1 MMVDTQPHDVA
12 ASDPQACEI
21 NRNDGGR
28 RVSSPSAWS
37 HDEDHHPTIRAA
49 AGSQGPYVV
58 HVVSV
63 TTTRRGFRSEIDLEP
78 DDAHGLS
85 VAQCRH
91 VPRSARGA
99 NRLGARALSA
109 LSIGYPTSPMV
120 PRVAGWRTMPVMV

>member
-1 MMVDTQPHDVA
+1 V
-12 ASDPQACEI
+12 C
-21 NRNDGGR
+21 R
-28 RVSSPSAWS
+28 RVSSPSGWRVMRRSSPRPDGRQLDLRA
-37 HDEDHHPTIRAA
+37 PTTCTWF
-49 AGSQGPYVV
+49 
-58 HVVSV
+58 SV